1 MIMKEE
7 AKILQTDESYVSPE
21 IKVIPI
27 EFEQNILG
35 GSGEPDDLWGT
46 DW

>member
-1 MIMKEE
+1 MKEE
-7 AKILQTDESYVSPE
+7 PKDLQTNESYTSP
-21 IKVIPI
+21 VIEVINI

>member
-1 MIMKEE
+1 MKEE
-7 AKILQTDESYVSPE
+7 LKKLQTDESYVSPE
-21 IKVIPI
+21 IEVIHI

-35 GSGEPDDLWGT
+35 GSGEPDDLWGS